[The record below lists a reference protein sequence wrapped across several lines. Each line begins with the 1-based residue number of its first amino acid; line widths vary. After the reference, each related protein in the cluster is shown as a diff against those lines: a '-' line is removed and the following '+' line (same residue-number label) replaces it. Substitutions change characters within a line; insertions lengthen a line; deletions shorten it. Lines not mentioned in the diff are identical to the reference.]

1 MFASLPPIM
10 AKTRVAVVAGFIAL
24 TGVLGGYAL
33 HEHHAAQ
40 KLAAQNAQTTSTLDA
55 TRHQVSDLTAKVDML
70 VARAEA
76 APTSPAPSAEPARTS
91 TGKPAAARSPRPD
104 PRFKKLQ
111 SQLDAQGREIDQ
123 TRSDL
128 ASTQGDLANT
138 RTELTGSI
146 AHTHD
151 ELVLLEKKGER
162 NYVEFDITGARG
174 FFFKPKDFRRAGPF
188 SISLRKAD
196 SRHQFAD
203 LDLLV
208 DDRNVSQKHVNLYQP
223 VMFSTPGS
231 MQPVEI
237 VINDISKNHIHGYV
251 SAPKY
256 SQSDLAAMST
266 PPANSADGAS
276 GIADSGPVQVPGA
289 SADGT
294 GSSNQVR
301 QKLPKPAPEPEE

>member
-10 AKTRVAVVAGFIAL
+10 AKTRIAVVAGFLAL
-24 TGVLGGYAL
+24 AGVLGGYAL
-33 HEHHAAQ
+33 HEHNAAQ
-40 KLAAQNAQTTSTLDA
+40 KLAAQNAQTNSTLDA
-55 TRHQVSDLTAKVDML
+55 TRHQVSDLTAKVNML

-76 APTSPAPSAEPARTS
+76 PPTPAAPPAASPHSAANGKPSAAR
-91 TGKPAAARSPRPD
+91 RLRED
-104 PRFKKLQ
+104 PRFNKLQ

-128 ASTQGDLANT
+128 ASTQGDLVNT

-162 NYVEFDITGARG
+162 NYVEFDITGSRG

-196 SRHQFAD
+196 SKHQFAD

-223 VMFSTPGS
+223 VMFSVPGS

-237 VINDISKNHIHGYV
+237 VINDIGKNHIHGYV

-256 SQSDLAAMST
+256 SQSDLASMAAAPSS
-266 PPANSADGAS
+266 PANNAS
-276 GIADSGPVQVPGA
+276 GIPDSGPVQVPDAAPGA
-289 SADGT
+289 NSDP
-294 GSSNQVR
+294 NR
-301 QKLPKPAPEPEE
+301 QKLPKPSPEPEE